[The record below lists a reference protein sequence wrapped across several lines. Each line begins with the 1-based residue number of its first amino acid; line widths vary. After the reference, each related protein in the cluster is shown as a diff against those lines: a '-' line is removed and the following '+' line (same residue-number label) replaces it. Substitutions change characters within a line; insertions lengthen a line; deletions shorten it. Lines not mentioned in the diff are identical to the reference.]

1 MDHGGL
7 AAVVL
12 AGLHG
17 AGDDVLL
24 GRRGH
29 LLVADLARLVE
40 VIDQGVVLALV
51 EEFLGRGAHVVDAT
65 VADVYRGQSATMEEE
80 EAKGGSH
87 LLGSFV
93 VGLVE
98 GLVGRLQR
106 LAEHLVGDD
115 LLGIDVV
122 AQILGKALAD
132 DAARHLAMFVASHA
146 VAEDEEEVLI
156 GSLSLQGP
164 NAVLLVIS
172 LPELIDGLGLSDCYF
187 HVKSLRG
194 DYLS

>member
-1 MDHGGL
+1 
-7 AAVVL
+7 
-12 AGLHG
+12 
-17 AGDDVLL
+17 
-24 GRRGH
+24 
-29 LLVADLARLVE
+29 
-40 VIDQGVVLALV
+40 
-51 EEFLGRGAHVVDAT
+51 
-65 VADVYRGQSATMEEE
+65 MEEE

-106 LAEHLVGDD
+106 LADHLVGDD
-115 LLGIDVV
+115 LLGVDVV
-122 AQILGKALAD
+122 AQILGKVLAD
-132 DAARHLAMFVASHA
+132 DAARHLAMSHA
-146 VAEDEEEVLI
+146 VAEDEEEVLV

>member
-1 MDHGGL
+1 
-7 AAVVL
+7 
-12 AGLHG
+12 
-17 AGDDVLL
+17 
-24 GRRGH
+24 
-29 LLVADLARLVE
+29 
-40 VIDQGVVLALV
+40 
-51 EEFLGRGAHVVDAT
+51 
-65 VADVYRGQSATMEEE
+65 MEEE

-87 LLGSFV
+87 LLGSLV

-106 LAEHLVGDD
+106 LGEHLVGDD

-132 DAARHLAMFVASHA
+132 NAARHLAMFVASHA